1 MRWANV
7 RTIFCRE
14 VRDQVRDQPALFMV
28 FVLPILLYPILV
40 MGMIQVRIAFEDKP
54 REVILLGA
62 QYLPDTPALLNANR
76 DGFNPELYE
85 GTASLGKLRVR
96 VEPSPSNWDNPSASR
111 VGIRQG

>member
-14 VRDQVRDQPALFMV
+14 VRDQVRDQRTLFMV

-54 REVILLGA
+54 REVILVGA
-62 QYLPDTPALLNANR
+62 QYLPETPALLNANR
-76 DGFNPELYE
+76 LPGVCSGQYSWRNEY
-85 GTASLGKLRVR
+85 SLITFVSESTTPR
-96 VEPSPSNWDNPSASR
+96 
-111 VGIRQG
+111 RQ